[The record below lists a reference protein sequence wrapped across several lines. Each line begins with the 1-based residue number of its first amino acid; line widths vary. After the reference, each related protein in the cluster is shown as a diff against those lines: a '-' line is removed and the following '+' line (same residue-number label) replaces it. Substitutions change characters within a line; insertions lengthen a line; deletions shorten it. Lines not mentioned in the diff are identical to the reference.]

1 MLLWEKHFKIDG
13 GEAHSYMALLCVR
26 GRWELRCGFVGRLV
40 SHSLSEQEALAL
52 VGEYHADIARRESS
66 NLLEYLD
73 DHAAS

>member
-26 GRWELRCGFVGRLV
+26 GRWEIRCGFVGRLV

-52 VGEYHADIARRESS
+52 VGEYNAKIARQESPKLLKRLD
-66 NLLEYLD
+66 NL
-73 DHAAS
+73 AA